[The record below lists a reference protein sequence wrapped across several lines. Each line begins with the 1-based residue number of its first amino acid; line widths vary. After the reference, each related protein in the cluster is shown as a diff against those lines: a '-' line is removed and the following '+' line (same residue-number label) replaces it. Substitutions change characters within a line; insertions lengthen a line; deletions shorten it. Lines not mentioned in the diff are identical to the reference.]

1 MSSEHPFLIVSQ
13 VEFKYSNPQI
23 RDFSYNSFL
32 PELRYSKKWRS
43 KITMKKRKNSLL
55 FNITSSDI
63 TAFRAA
69 ISDIISLGKVIE
81 SSLELCK

>member
-1 MSSEHPFLIVSQ
+1 MSSEPPFRIISQ
-13 VEFKYSNPQI
+13 VEFKYSNPQLK
-23 RDFSYNSFL
+23 DFSYNSFL
-32 PELRYSKKWRS
+32 PELSYSKKWRS
-43 KITMKKRKNSLL
+43 KITMEKRKNSLI
-55 FNITSSDI
+55 FTITSSDI